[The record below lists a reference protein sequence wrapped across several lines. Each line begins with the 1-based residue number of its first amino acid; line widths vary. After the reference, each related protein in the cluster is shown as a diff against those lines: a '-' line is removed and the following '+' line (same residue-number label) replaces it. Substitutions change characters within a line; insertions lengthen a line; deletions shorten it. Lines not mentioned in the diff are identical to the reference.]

1 MVVQHNLTAM
11 NHARQYDIV
20 MSKRKKSTERLSSG
34 YRLNRAADDAANLTI
49 SEKMRSQIR
58 GLNQA
63 SDNAK
68 DGISLLQIA
77 DGALDESQQMIHRI
91 KELAVKAA
99 NGTNTDA
106 DRQAMQDEIDQL
118 VSEIDG

>member
-1 MVVQHNLTAM
+1 M
-11 NHARQYDIV
+11 
-20 MSKRKKSTERLSSG
+20 
-34 YRLNRAADDAANLTI
+34 
-49 SEKMRSQIR
+49 
-58 GLNQA
+58 NQA